1 MNTTELIRKK
11 RNKENLSKEEILF
24 LVDNYTK
31 NKIPD
36 YQFSALLMAVYLNGL
51 NKEETSVLT
60 EAMLHIG
67 KVVNLS
73 PNRDNAKEKQIRM
86 IKVFIFFPYPNIVH

>member
-31 NKIPD
+31 KIVAID
-36 YQFSALLMAVYLNGL
+36 SALIASNLNDRVVVHKFIGVY
-51 NKEETSVLT
+51 
-60 EAMLHIG
+60 
-67 KVVNLS
+67 
-73 PNRDNAKEKQIRM
+73 RDTDI
-86 IKVFIFFPYPNIVH
+86 